1 MIEPNKSLAGKNIGL
16 LLSAR
21 QYCFFLITIFVFSQL
36 QASEHEPPTDT
47 QGPSTSIDQIVEYP
61 ASFFN
66 RYQPDTALDM
76 VRQLP
81 GFILNDGTSERGF
94 IGAVGNILIN
104 DNYPS
109 IKQDTPSAI
118 LRRIPADQVEKIEI
132 IRGQVRGIDLQG
144 RQIVANI
151 ILRQSSNASFR
162 WLTFLQKSTT
172 GPYKPGVN
180 ISLIHRYGGID
191 YNLGFDIEREA
202 NGERGP
208 EFIFDGDGNL
218 IETRFD
224 RERQIGIRRLDLSL
238 NASTT
243 IGKTLIKFNGRVGNT
258 NGPDNQFRTVTDE
271 ISSIEHEVFFK
282 DNENRPTFELGFDA
296 ERSLNQ
302 NLSAKS
308 IFLYTYHDLNLRNFQ
323 SVNNPSGNQE
333 LQRISDSDT
342 LTQEGIGRFEFDW
355 KGLSN
360 HNIQFNIEGAINSVN
375 QFLILTRDTGS
386 GPEVIEVPG
395 ANSKVKETRGDL
407 ELKDTWDLSRL
418 ELEYGLS
425 AEVSEISQSG
435 DNNQK
440 RDFFFIKPRFV
451 ATYSTTNEVSTRLF
465 VSREIA
471 QLNFNDFISIAVLE
485 DDDLALGNPDLR
497 PDKTWVT
504 ELSHERRYGDL
515 GVVKLTTFH
524 HWISDVLDLLPLNDD
539 FEAPGNIGDGRK
551 WGIIMETTL
560 PVDWLGLV
568 DSRLDVKARWQDSS
582 VVDPVTGQKRGLS
595 ATQIGFGGPP
605 AVRFRD
611 NGSEYVFDIAFRQ
624 DLGNAKIAWGWDLA
638 AQANRPRFKVNELE
652 IFDEG
657 LEANVFVESTR
668 WFGIKVRLEGR
679 NLLSYT
685 EKRDRTLYEGRR
697 DLSII
702 SSRILRRRTPGFRY
716 ILSISGNF

>member
-1 MIEPNKSLAGKNIGL
+1 MDN
-16 LLSAR
+16 
-21 QYCFFLITIFVFSQL
+21 FSQNFGYL
-36 QASEHEPPTDT
+36 FILYSVLLMEVQASDHEIETISDIPIEASDEL
-47 QGPSTSIDQIVEYP
+47 VAYP
-61 ASFFN
+61 VSFFS
-66 RYQPDTALDM
+66 RYQPDNALDM
-76 VRQLP
+76 VLQLP
-81 GFILNDGTSERGF
+81 GFQLNDGTSERGF

-151 ILRQSSNASFR
+151 ILRQGSNASFR
-162 WLTFLQKSTT
+162 WLSFLQKSMT
-172 GPYKPGVN
+172 GPYKPGGN

-191 YNLGFDIEREA
+191 YNLGLDVEREA

-208 EFIFDGDGNL
+208 EFIFDRDGNL

-238 NASTT
+238 NASTRV
-243 IGKTLIKFNGRVGNT
+243 GKTLIKFNGRVGNT

-271 ISSIEHEVFFK
+271 TTGIEHEVYFK
-282 DNENRPTFELGFDA
+282 DNRNRPTFELGFDA

-302 NLSAKS
+302 NLSTKS

-323 SVNNPSGNQE
+323 SVSNPAGIQE

-342 LTQEGIGRFEFDW
+342 LSQEGIGRFEFNW

-360 HNIQFNIEGAINSVN
+360 HNIQFNIEGAVNSVN
-375 QFLILTRDTGS
+375 QSLILTRDTGS
-386 GPEVIEVPG
+386 GPEVIEIPG
-395 ANSKVKETRGDL
+395 ANSKVKEARGDF
-407 ELKDTWDLSRL
+407 ELKDTWDLNRW
-418 ELEYGLS
+418 EIEYGLS

-435 DNNQK
+435 DNNQQ

-451 ATYSTTNEVSTRLF
+451 ATYSTTNEVSTRLL

-504 ELSHERRYGDL
+504 ELSHERRFGDL
-515 GVVKLTTFH
+515 SVVKLTGFH
-524 HWISDVLDLLPLNDD
+524 HWISDVLDLLPLSDD
-539 FEAPGNIGDGRK
+539 FEAPGNIGNGRK
-551 WGIIMETTL
+551 WGIIMEATL
-560 PVDWLGLV
+560 PIAWIGLI

-582 VVDPVTGQKRGLS
+582 VVDPVTGQSRVLS

-605 AVRFRD
+605 AIRFRD

-624 DLGNAKIAWGWDLA
+624 DLENAKIAWGWDLA

-652 IFDEG
+652 IFNEG

-668 WFGIKVRLEGR
+668 WFGIKIRLEGR

-702 SSRILRRRTPGFRY
+702 SSRNLRQRTPGFRY